1 MARLILNREKLIEY
15 MEENNLS
22 EQKLADLI
30 GVDYTMVYRV
40 LRGKRN
46 PGPKFVAGIL
56 KNTKLNFNDIF
67 FISNL
72 PEGGKKNSQHRKE
85 RGSG

>member
-1 MARLILNREKLIEY
+1 

-72 PEGGKKNSQHRKE
+72 PEGEKKKNRQHRKE
-85 RGSG
+85 RENG

>member
-1 MARLILNREKLIEY
+1 MAKLILNKEKLIEY

-40 LRGKRN
+40 LRGTRN

-56 KNTKLNFNDIF
+56 KNTNLKFEDIF
-67 FISNL
+67 STSNL
-72 PEGGKKNSQHRKE
+72 PEGDRK
-85 RGSG
+85 SVV